1 MYPQLN
7 EPITDCCKRQGKIKH
22 LGLSEVSAATLRRA
36 HAVHAIA
43 AVQMEYSPC
52 SLEIESSQTN
62 LLKTTQELG
71 VAVVAYAPLG
81 RGLLTGRFKSP
92 HDFDEGDFRR
102 KSPRFSPENFPK
114 NLELV
119 AKLEAIA
126 TRKKATISQLILR
139 WLLAQS
145 DNIIP
150 IPGTKRTRYFDE
162 NMAALNLELSDEE
175 NKEIRTAVEKADVY
189 GGRYP
194 PGGSRIL
201 FADTVALE

>member
-1 MYPQLN
+1 
-7 EPITDCCKRQGKIKH
+7 
-22 LGLSEVSAATLRRA
+22 
-36 HAVHAIA
+36 
-43 AVQMEYSPC
+43 MEYNPF

-62 LLKTTQELG
+62 VLKTTQELG
-71 VAVVAYAPLG
+71 VAVVAYSPLG
-81 RGLLTGRFKSP
+81 RGLFTGRFKSRD
-92 HDFDEGDFRR
+92 DFDENDFRR

-119 AKLEAIA
+119 SKLENIA
-126 TRKKATISQLILR
+126 ARKNATASQLVLR

-150 IPGTKRTRYFDE
+150 IPGTKRIKYFDD

-175 NKEIRTAVEKADVY
+175 NREIRAAVEEADVH

-194 PGGSRIL
+194 LGWHRTL
-201 FADTVALE
+201 FADTVPLK